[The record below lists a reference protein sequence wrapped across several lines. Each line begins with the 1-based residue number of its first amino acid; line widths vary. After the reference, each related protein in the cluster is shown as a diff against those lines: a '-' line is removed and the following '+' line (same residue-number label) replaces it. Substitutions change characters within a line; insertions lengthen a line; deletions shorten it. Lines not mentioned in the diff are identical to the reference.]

1 MHIVQINQWISVDIE
16 SRAFKNVPNADIT
29 GNMTSNDYFLQ
40 LQNYIHSLSATKII
54 VNMVDFK

>member
-16 SRAFKNVPNADIT
+16 SRAFKNVPNVDIT

-40 LQNYIHSLSATKII
+40 LQNYTVYLQQRSL
-54 VNMVDFK
+54 

>member
-16 SRAFKNVPNADIT
+16 SKAFKNVPNADIT

-40 LQNYIHSLSATKII
+40 LQNYSLSATKII
-54 VNMVDFK
+54 VNMVDFQ

>member
-40 LQNYIHSLSATKII
+40 LQNYSLSATKII
-54 VNMVDFK
+54 VNMVDFQ

>member
-29 GNMTSNDYFLQ
+29 GNMTSNDFFL
-40 LQNYIHSLSATKII
+40 HSLSATKII

>member
-29 GNMTSNDYFLQ
+29 GNMTSNDFILQ
-40 LQNYIHSLSATKII
+40 LQKYTVYLQQRSL
-54 VNMVDFK
+54 